1 MLAVTPAAR
10 ERLARKLARK
20 KAGEDEAMRFTRQPG
35 GWKLAVDRARP
46 ADTAI
51 IHEGRV
57 VLLLDEVVSQAM
69 ANATLDVRNG
79 SAGPRLKLR

>member
-1 MLAVTPAAR
+1 MLTVTPAAR
-10 ERLARKLARK
+10 ERLTRKLLRK
-20 KAGEDEAMRFTRQPG
+20 KAGEDEAMRVTPKAG

-51 IHEGRV
+51 THEGRTL
-57 VLLLDEVVSQAM
+57 LLLDKETSQAM
-69 ANATLDVRNG
+69 TNVTLDVKDT